1 MPNWRH
7 GGIKANVLR
16 MKGVL
21 FLLLEKSNRIH
32 MNKDI
37 SLMGSD
43 PTICIIGMEL
53 KNEKRN

>member
-37 SLMGSD
+37 SLTGSD
-43 PTICIIGMEL
+43 PTICIIGDGIE
-53 KNEKRN
+53 E